1 MQLCDMIPRRR
12 SVRSYL
18 PDAVDA
24 ATLAGMEAFL
34 AGVKPLLPG
43 AEPVWRLLPTEYA
56 TYLQKWRNPQFLA
69 FYVPEGAEEDGLV
82 NVGYMYQQLDL
93 SLQSQGLG
101 TCWVGLGWPD
111 AKKAPPPAGMKLAVM
126 MAFGHPDGK
135 EPLREGAAAFAKR
148 RAPEDIADRPDDRLE
163 VVRVA
168 PSATNSQ
175 PWYFTHEGD
184 ALHVHCVVHGPIKKR
199 MLGRMNRIDMG
210 IALAHLYVAWP
221 GSFRFARL
229 DGVAVPEGYSYVG
242 TVTL

>member
-1 MQLCDMIPRRR
+1 MTELKEMIGRRR
-12 SVRSYL
+12 SVRRYSSDPL
-18 PDAVDA
+18 PETA
-24 ATLAGMEAFL
+24 MEAL
-34 AGVKPLLPG
+34 KEQMRHLQPLTEAGLVAARIVP
-43 AEPVWRLLPTEYA
+43 AEDCHFV
-56 TYLQKWRNPQFLA
+56 QKWRNPHFIALYA
-69 FYVPEGAEEDGLV
+69 MEGERNDEALM
-82 NVGYMYQQLDL
+82 NVGFMFQQVDL
-93 SLQSQGLG
+93 YLQSQGYG
-101 TCWVGLGWPD
+101 TCWVGLGGVGD
-111 AKKAPPPAGMKLAVM
+111 GIAPPEGMKLAVM
-126 MAFGHPDGK
+126 MAFGIPEDT
-135 EPLREGAAAFAKR
+135 PLRRENADFHR
-148 RAPEDIADRPDDRLE
+148 RSAEEICDVPDVRLE
-163 VVRVA
+163 VVRLA